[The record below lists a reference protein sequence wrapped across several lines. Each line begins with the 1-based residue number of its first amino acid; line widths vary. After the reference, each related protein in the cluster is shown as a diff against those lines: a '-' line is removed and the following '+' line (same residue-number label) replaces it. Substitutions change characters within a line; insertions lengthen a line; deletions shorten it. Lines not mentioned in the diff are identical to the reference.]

1 LRREVRLTGCGFA
14 AKTRHQGY
22 GQDGNDSVILGWL
35 IVFHDD
41 LVRENFVW
49 YHITQRFN
57 KFLKGKERTL
67 ETKTVADNSIWGW
80 RVRLATLPDRRK
92 YLFYYDQGVRVL
104 VGFALVR
111 VFPVPNQAMV

>member
-1 LRREVRLTGCGFA
+1 MTGCGFA

-49 YHITQRFN
+49 YHIAQRFN
-57 KFLKGKERTL
+57 KFFKGKERIL

-80 RVRLATLPDRRK
+80 RFRLVTLPDRRK

>member
-49 YHITQRFN
+49 YHITQRFD

-80 RVRLATLPDRRK
+80 RVGRK
-92 YLFYYDQGVRVL
+92 IVCPESKHLE
-104 VGFALVR
+104 
-111 VFPVPNQAMV
+111 